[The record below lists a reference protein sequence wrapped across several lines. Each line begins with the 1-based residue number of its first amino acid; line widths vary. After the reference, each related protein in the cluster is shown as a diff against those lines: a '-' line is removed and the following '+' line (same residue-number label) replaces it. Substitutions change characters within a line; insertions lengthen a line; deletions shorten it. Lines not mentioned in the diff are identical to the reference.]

1 MSNIM
6 VLDCTLRDGG
16 YCNEW
21 KFGKQ
26 NISKIV
32 NGLVEADVDIIECGF
47 LTKKVEYNDETTQF
61 TSALQVGRFLPANK
75 HGKLFVCMVNFG
87 EFPIEELLPAHETA
101 LDGIRVAFHKKDMVQ
116 AMEYC
121 QKIKEKGYKVFVQPM
136 VSLSY
141 TEEEFKRLILM
152 ANKIEPYAFYI
163 VDSFGVMKR
172 KNLLK
177 LYSLVEEFLGENII
191 VGYHSHNNMQLAYS
205 NAQTLADIETTR
217 DMIIDSSIFGM
228 GRGAG
233 NLNTELFVEYLNDN
247 CGKNYVR
254 RPLLIIIDEILN
266 NFHETNYWG
275 YSLPN
280 YLSAKHNAHPNY
292 ASYLDS
298 KKTLTV
304 EAMDEIFSSMEEEKK
319 NSYDKSYA
327 EELYV
332 QYMARGSANEERL
345 AEFRNLLEGKAVL
358 VIAPGSSSVTEKDK
372 IIRVANRD
380 DVVVISVNF
389 EYTQCETDYIF
400 MSNLRRFRELK
411 ENRGKC
417 IVTSNISSENVYMQI
432 NYESLL
438 NSYESVRDNAGMMLI
453 KFLIQS
459 DVKKIYLA
467 GLDGYSVDPTE
478 NFADETMRFYTQ
490 KDVFEA
496 MNEGMNNALKEFGKK
511 IDVEF
516 VTEPKYVTVK

>member
-116 AMEYC
+116 VMEYC

-141 TEEEFKRLILM
+141 TDEEFKQLIQL
-152 ANKIEPYAFYI
+152 ANQLNPYAFYI

-172 KNLLK
+172 RNLLK
-177 LYSLVEEFLGENII
+177 LYHIVTEFLNENII

-205 NAQTLADIETTR
+205 NAQTLADIETSR
-217 DMIIDSSIFGM
+217 EMIIDSSIFGM

-247 CGKNYVR
+247 CGKSYVR

-292 ASYLDS
+292 AGYLDS

-304 EAMDEIFSSMEEEKK
+304 EAMDEIFAMMDEDKK
-319 NSYDKSYA
+319 ISYDKHYA
-327 EELYV
+327 ESLYV
-332 QYMARGSANEERL
+332 KYMARGSANQERL
-345 AEFRNLLEGKAVL
+345 AEFKNLLAGKSVL
-358 VIAPGSSSVTEKDK
+358 IVAPGSSSITERDK
-372 IIRVANRD
+372 ILQLAEREE
-380 DVVVISVNF
+380 VVVISVNF
-389 EYTQCETDYIF
+389 QYTECETDFIF
-400 MSNLRRFRELK
+400 MSNLRRFRELSQGR
-411 ENRGKC
+411 EKC
-417 IVTSNISSENVYMQI
+417 VVTSNISGEGVYLQV

-438 NSYESVRDNAGMMLI
+438 NEYETVRDNAGMMLI
-453 KFLIQS
+453 KLLIELG
-459 DVKKIYLA
+459 VKKVYLA